1 MTVCKEKYVVD
12 NEIIGMVM
20 RAVSG
25 IEVNEQTLALDTIR
39 EVGPGGHFVAAR
51 HTRKFM
57 KKEHY
62 IPALSDRDL
71 RKEWEG
77 KGSLDTLKRATAV
90 VEEILGKSQ
99 PAVLDDSLRNWILG
113 EFGEIAGE
121 HYR

>member
-25 IEVNEQTLALDTIR
+25 IEVNDQTLALDTIR

-62 IPALSDRDL
+62 RPTLSDRDQ
-71 RKEWEG
+71 RKDWELN
-77 KGSLDTLKRATAV
+77 GSLDTLRRATAV
-90 VEEILGKSQ
+90 VEEILGEDEPSM
-99 PAVLDDSLRNWILG
+99 LEDSLRGWILG
-113 EFGEIAGE
+113 EFGEIASE
-121 HYR
+121 HYL